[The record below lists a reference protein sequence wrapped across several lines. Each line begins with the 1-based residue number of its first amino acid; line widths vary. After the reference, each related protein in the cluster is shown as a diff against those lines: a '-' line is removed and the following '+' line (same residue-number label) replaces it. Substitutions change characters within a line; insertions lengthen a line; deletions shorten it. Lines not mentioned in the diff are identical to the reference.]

1 MSILKIWFY
10 SCFNKIDYRKKIVVI
25 FFKIY
30 IYILGGGQYGDVYE
44 GYWSRHQR
52 TVAVKTLKEE
62 AMALPDFLAEAAIMK
77 DLHHKNLVQ
86 LLGVCT
92 REAPFYIITEY
103 MNKGN
108 LLDYLRK
115 TEKNILPP
123 TVLMYI
129 ATQIASGM
137 SYLEARNFIHRFLF

>member
-1 MSILKIWFY
+1 
-10 SCFNKIDYRKKIVVI
+10 
-25 FFKIY
+25 
-30 IYILGGGQYGDVYE
+30 
-44 GYWSRHQR
+44 
-52 TVAVKTLKEE
+52 
-62 AMALPDFLAEAAIMK
+62 MALPDFLAEAAIMK

-115 TEKNILPP
+115 TDRNLLPP
-123 TVLMYI
+123 TILMYM
-129 ATQIASGM
+129 ATQVASGM
-137 SYLEARNFIHRFLF
+137 AYLESRNFIHR